1 MKDSLDIKYWAKL
14 KEKEEILRRACE
26 ILRVQE
32 EHLPR
37 TIQRFLKEIEEMK
50 LKLSQAE
57 KSNS

>member
-1 MKDSLDIKYWAKL
+1 MNSLSTEYWVKL

-37 TIQRFLKEIEEMK
+37 TIQRFLEEIREMK
-50 LKLSQAE
+50 LKLNQS
-57 KSNS
+57 STS

>member
-1 MKDSLDIKYWAKL
+1 MNSLSIEYWVKL

-37 TIQRFLKEIEEMK
+37 TIQRFLEEIREMK
-50 LKLSQAE
+50 LKLNQS
-57 KSNS
+57 STS